1 MTTQGNFMQ
10 SEQDRGLA
18 RRSAID
24 RKRPAA
30 SGAFS
35 IGGAAT
41 SRANGLRCHR
51 LTQPRHAWAPHN
63 SRTPLSEHTARQ
75 PHLDGVKPA

>member
-1 MTTQGNFMQ
+1 MATQENFNQ

-30 SGAFS
+30 SGE
-35 IGGAAT
+35 
-41 SRANGLRCHR
+41 L
-51 LTQPRHAWAPHN
+51 
-63 SRTPLSEHTARQ
+63 TARP
-75 PHLDGVKPA
+75 PHRDGVQPA

>member
-1 MTTQGNFMQ
+1 MTTHGNFMQ

-30 SGAFS
+30 SVDFS
-35 IGGAAT
+35 SGGAAT
-41 SRANGLRCHR
+41 SRANGSRCHR
-51 LTQPRHAWAPHN
+51 LNQPRHAWAQRN
-63 SRTPLSEHTARQ
+63 LRTSHRKHAAWQPPLN
-75 PHLDGVKPA
+75 GVKPA